1 MIAAPRLPKLYPK
14 QKAALCDPARYV
26 CIEASTKSGKT
37 AGAICWLIGQ
47 AWNKGREGQEFWW
60 IAPVY
65 QQARIAFR
73 RTKKLLGQWARP
85 GPFTWEAREV
95 EMAIEIL
102 GGQAGRLRFQGS
114 DKPDT
119 LYGEDVYA
127 CVIDEASRCKED
139 AWHAVRST
147 LTATRG
153 PIRIIG
159 NVRGRQNW
167 AWRMARRAE
176 NQSQPDMS
184 YHRLIA
190 ADAVEA
196 GILDSEEV
204 EDARRQLPEDVFRQL
219 YLAEPADDQGNPFGA
234 AALRAVLRGS
244 LSSKPARAY
253 GVDLAKY
260 QDWTVICGLDEDGNV
275 CCLERFQRDW
285 KWTTDRIAEVCRT
298 HTMVDSTGVGDPIVE
313 ELQRRSRLFEGF
325 KFSLPSKQ
333 QLMEGLAA
341 AIHQKGLGVPDGWLF
356 SELSTF
362 EYQYVR
368 GGVRYSAPEGLTDDG
383 VYALGLANKVL
394 GSRNRFSLGVRV
406 LGDDLEG
413 DDLERDLMLGDRGW
427 I

>member
-60 IAPVY
+60 IAPDY

-73 RTKKLLGQWARP
+73 RTKKLLGQWALP

-159 NVRGRQNW
+159 
-167 AWRMARRAE
+167 
-176 NQSQPDMS
+176 
-184 YHRLIA
+184 
-190 ADAVEA
+190 
-196 GILDSEEV
+196 
-204 EDARRQLPEDVFRQL
+204 
-219 YLAEPADDQGNPFGA
+219 EP
-234 AALRAVLRGS
+234 
-244 LSSKPARAY
+244 
-253 GVDLAKY
+253 
-260 QDWTVICGLDEDGNV
+260 
-275 CCLERFQRDW
+275 
-285 KWTTDRIAEVCRT
+285 RT
-298 HTMVDSTGVGDPIVE
+298 S
-313 ELQRRSRLFEGF
+313 
-325 KFSLPSKQ
+325 PS
-333 QLMEGLAA
+333 
-341 AIHQKGLGVPDGWLF
+341 P
-356 SELSTF
+356 T
-362 EYQYVR
+362 
-368 GGVRYSAPEGLTDDG
+368 
-383 VYALGLANKVL
+383 
-394 GSRNRFSLGVRV
+394 
-406 LGDDLEG
+406 
-413 DDLERDLMLGDRGW
+413 
-427 I
+427 